1 MSELKQRKKPGL
13 SPAFMSYGLT
23 LIALGAFALIEEID
37 YRDFGGGS
45 IESILSTLAT
55 VFVPSAFVLKLK
67 GKKTLSIAFAILATV
82 ITIFHAIP
90 DLGRAYDGLQ
100 LFQIIAYLFLHL
112 LLVLFVA
119 LPEIPIKSFFP
130 FFPVVVYLVM
140 VSFNSRHRI
149 SIDILLFYIL
159 GFSMTTPM
167 ATNFCKPVKKNAGVA
182 IEKLESLAKL
192 KERGIL
198 TDEEF
203 ETKKA
208 EIMQML

>member
-1 MSELKQRKKPGL
+1 MSEIKQRKKTSL
-13 SPAFMSYGLT
+13 SPAFMNYGLT
-23 LIALGAFALIEEID
+23 LIALGAFVLIEEID

-82 ITIFHAIP
+82 ITVFHAIP

-149 SIDILLFYIL
+149 SIDILFFYIL

-182 IEKLESLAKL
+182 LEKLESLAKL
-192 KERGIL
+192 KEQGIL
-198 TDEEF
+198 TNEEF

-208 EIMQML
+208 EIMQIM

>member
-1 MSELKQRKKPGL
+1 MSEIKQRKKTGL
-13 SPAFMSYGLT
+13 SPAFMNYGLT

-192 KERGIL
+192 KEQGIL

-203 ETKKA
+203 EAKKT
-208 EIMQML
+208 EIMQTM